1 MRERSQR
8 FDPRQ
13 NMHLQTFEVF
23 HYKEAKPGD
32 VQVHHHDFYEIYFF
46 LNGKAEYWVDGRL
59 YTLKP
64 GDLLLINP
72 MELHRP
78 LAISGNTY
86 ERIVLWINR
95 DYIQDIADGITDLTE
110 CFSRSVPLHTNLLQ
124 PTAAQR
130 SELVARFGELVR
142 ESYSKEYGSGLY
154 ADGIFL
160 QLMVEIN
167 RMAKRK
173 NAQWQ
178 EGEKSSNLV
187 KKVLEY
193 IAEHFREPLS
203 LQELA
208 QMFYV
213 SKYHLSHEF
222 SREVGTSV
230 YRYIMLKRLLH
241 ARQMLSD
248 GAAPGEVFSS
258 CGFTD
263 YANFYRAFKAEYGVS
278 PKDCS
283 GS

>member
-1 MRERSQR
+1 M
-8 FDPRQ
+8 FDLNFYKDKR
-13 NMHLQTFEVF
+13 VF
-23 HYKEAKPGD
+23 VTGHTGFKGSWLCK
-32 VQVHHHDFYEIYFF
+32 
-46 LNGKAEYWVDGRL
+46 
-59 YTLKP
+59 
-64 GDLLLINP
+64 LLINSG
-72 MELHRP
+72 
-78 LAISGNTY
+78 AIVTGYSLGLPT
-86 ERIVLWINR
+86 EPALFQMAGIESKMCSVIGDIR
-95 DYIQDIADGITDLTE
+95 DYNSLKKAFEEAEPEIVFHL
-110 CFSRSVPLHTNLLQ
+110 
-124 PTAAQR
+124 AAQPI
-130 SELVARFGELVR
+130 VR

-193 IAEHFREPLS
+193 IAEHFTEPLS